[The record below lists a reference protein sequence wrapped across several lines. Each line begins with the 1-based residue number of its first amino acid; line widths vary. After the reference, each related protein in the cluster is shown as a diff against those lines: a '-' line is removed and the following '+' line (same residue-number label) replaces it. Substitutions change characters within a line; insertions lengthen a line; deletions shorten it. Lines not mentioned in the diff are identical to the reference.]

1 LGLDYLK
8 LKIEF
13 KLPFYMIIKMP
24 RYFYDTEEAKDRI
37 LEIKEDNKI
46 LPVKNVKP
54 IQDSKKQ
61 ESKISKTN

>member
-1 LGLDYLK
+1 
-8 LKIEF
+8 
-13 KLPFYMIIKMP
+13 MIIKMP